1 MKFGNF
7 WRRSKTM
14 NDTEFKVGDI
24 VATVVIILSLVIA
37 IVIAV
42 CCRCN
47 KRHKQ
52 NSKKIIVD
60 RDATYIPVA
69 KIMGSDC
76 GVCLDSKDSRMG
88 QIVKL
93 HCNHTFHQ
101 KCMTESLKSQTKCP
115 LCRQRVKQFTPSQRI
130 FAYFQTKINK
140 FRYNYNDEQDIESN
154 V

>member
-1 MKFGNF
+1 
-7 WRRSKTM
+7 M

-47 KRHKQ
+47 RKHKQ

-76 GVCLDSKDSRMG
+76 GVCLDTKDSRMG

-115 LCRQRVKQFTPSQRI
+115 LCRQRVNSLHQVREYLHI
-130 FAYFQTKINK
+130 FRLK
-140 FRYNYNDEQDIESN
+140 
-154 V
+154 